1 MEKNRIMGVI
11 RRRENDIQRTEVKD
25 REEQEFAR
33 AGVQAGG
40 LIFRLPV
47 QNVRRSCR

>member
-25 REEQEFAR
+25 REEQSIE
-33 AGVQAGG
+33 
-40 LIFRLPV
+40 
-47 QNVRRSCR
+47 

>member
-25 REEQEFAR
+25 GEEQSIE
-33 AGVQAGG
+33 
-40 LIFRLPV
+40 
-47 QNVRRSCR
+47 

>member
-25 REEQEFAR
+25 REEQSLEEE
-33 AGVQAGG
+33 
-40 LIFRLPV
+40 
-47 QNVRRSCR
+47 

>member
-25 REEQEFAR
+25 REDQSIE
-33 AGVQAGG
+33 
-40 LIFRLPV
+40 
-47 QNVRRSCR
+47 

>member
-25 REEQEFAR
+25 RDEQSIE
-33 AGVQAGG
+33 
-40 LIFRLPV
+40 
-47 QNVRRSCR
+47 

>member
-25 REEQEFAR
+25 REEQRIE
-33 AGVQAGG
+33 
-40 LIFRLPV
+40 
-47 QNVRRSCR
+47 